1 MNIIEKLN
9 SVASS
14 TASFTEF
21 ISTNNDDIF
30 NFFINQGHLNIKNHK
45 DDIGIFLE
53 HHIKSIKKLDLSITE
68 NQIFIDVLIDS
79 CERLD
84 LSLEFKRLCRIK
96 QRAGLELSKRNE
108 ATSLYINGLRKLS
121 DFSNI
126 IDRLLEELQ
135 SAFEKEEDTNKRVTA
150 VFFNFYAILIKN
162 FGNLSAPIVESIKQ
176 NKKNYP
182 FLFCDITDKILEISI
197 IEGEAAYTEIH
208 SIIDAYLEREV
219 INFTYS
225 EIDFL
230 IELETEYAKKLNEIN
245 AEITEIRKLAT
256 RLYNGSDEIFY
267 SLGRGVAILND
278 IQQLYAYLR
287 SYGNMHFAKCN
298 YAYEKLRTVI
308 PNFHNNTIEIID
320 WGCGQALASMTYLDY
335 LKKQNLIQNIERIT
349 LNEPSEKALKR
360 GALHIRLYN
369 KDIAISTIN
378 KALNDLSPVDFKRNN
393 CVKLHLFTNILDI
406 DNYSIN
412 HLTNLIKETFKGIN
426 YFVIVSP
433 KSTDLKTNR
442 IISFIKEFEL
452 MKPVLI
458 ASENKDSGEWQCNWT
473 LVLRLFKVNI

>member
-14 TASFTEF
+14 TISFTEF
-21 ISTNNDDIF
+21 ISSNNDDIF
-30 NFFINQGHLNIKNHK
+30 NFFINQSYLNLKNHK

-53 HHIKSIKKLDLSITE
+53 HHIKSIKKLDLTITE

-84 LSLEFKRLCRIK
+84 LSLEFQVLCRIK
-96 QRAGLELSKRNE
+96 QRAGLVLSKRNE

-121 DFSNI
+121 DFSFI
-126 IDRLLEELQ
+126 LDEFLSKLE
-135 SAFEKEEDTNKRVTA
+135 SAFKEEEDTNKRVLA
-150 VFFNFYAILIKN
+150 VFFNFYANLIKS
-162 FGNLSAPIVESIKQ
+162 FGEFGKPIVESIKQ
-176 NKKNYP
+176 KKADYP
-182 FLFCDITDKILEISI
+182 FLISDITDKILEISI
-197 IEGEAAYTEIH
+197 IEGETAYTKIH
-208 SIIDAYLEREV
+208 SIIDAYLEREA
-219 INFTYS
+219 IHLIYS

-230 IELETEYAKKLNEIN
+230 IELETEYANKINKIN
-245 AEITEIRKLAT
+245 AEILEIRRLALS
-256 RLYNGSDEIFY
+256 LYNGSDEIFY

-278 IQQLYAYLR
+278 EQQLYAYFR

-298 YAYEKLRTVI
+298 YAYSKL
-308 PNFHNNTIEIID
+308 PLDFFNAKIEIID
-320 WGCGQALASMTYLDY
+320 YGCGQALASMTYLDY
-335 LKKQNLIQNIERIT
+335 LKKQNISQNIERIT

-369 KDIAISTIN
+369 KNIAMSTIN
-378 KALNDLSPVDFKRNN
+378 KALNDLSPVDFKSNN
-393 CVKLHLFTNILDI
+393 CVKLHLFSNILDI
-406 DNYSIN
+406 DNYSIK
-412 HLTNLIKETFKGIN
+412 HLTDLIKKTFKGIN

-433 KSTDLKTNR
+433 KITDLKTNR
-442 IISFIKEFEL
+442 INNFVKEFEL
-452 MKPVLI
+452 MNPELI